1 MLKLEINHILV
12 PIDFSETA
20 LNALNQAAELAKK
33 FEAKLTLFHIFESL
47 GNDSSILPSLSL
59 GESSIDNPLKE
70 KVVQKLD
77 ELRKSIADIYSKDV
91 NIAISE
97 GTIASAVEEF
107 TKDEKVDLIVM
118 GTHGTKGIIQNYI
131 IGSNSYK
138 VVGSANVPVLT
149 VRKNASKTDFKNIVV
164 PIDFTRFSRQKL
176 PVAAGLA
183 KKYGAT
189 LRLFI
194 TDQNDEQKAK
204 NTVLIEQVEKYL
216 VSQDVKFTSEIS
228 KNYYSAKEV
237 INYAEQIGADLMVIM
252 SERETTISNMILGP
266 ISRDIVNHALAPV
279 LTVHPYEDSGYM
291 DIWK

>member
-12 PIDFSETA
+12 PIDFSETS
-20 LNALNQAAELAKK
+20 LNALDQAAALAKK
-33 FEAKLTLFHIFESL
+33 FEAKLTLFHIFESF
-47 GNDSSILPSLSL
+47 GSDSSILPSLL
-59 GESSIDNPLKE
+59 IGEKSINNPLQE

-77 ELRKSIADIYSKDV
+77 ELRNGIANIYSKDV

-107 TKDEKVDLIVM
+107 TKEEKVDLIVM
-118 GTHGTKGIIQNYI
+118 GTHGTKGVIQNYI

-149 VRKNASKTDFKNIVV
+149 VRKSANNTEFKNIVV

-176 PVAAGLA
+176 PVAVGLA
-183 KKYGAT
+183 QKYDAT

-204 NTVLIEQVEKYL
+204 NTVLIEQVENYL
-216 VSQDVKFTSEIS
+216 RSQGVQFTTEVS

-237 INYAEQIGADLMVIM
+237 INYAEQVKADLMVIM
-252 SERETTISNMILGP
+252 SERETTISNLILGP
-266 ISRDIVNHALAPV
+266 ISRDVVNHSLVPV
-279 LTVHPYEDSGYM
+279 LTVHPYEDNGYL